1 MFKFFATALLL
12 VLATNVI
19 AQEPLGLDE
28 QCGTIRGTVPCI
40 EGLKCCYLHPD
51 DGHCKPTSFKG
62 CLFED

>member
-28 QCGTIRGTVPCI
+28 QCGTIRGTVSVH
-40 EGLKCCYLHPD
+40 LVLQY
-51 DGHCKPTSFKG
+51 PTNI
-62 CLFED
+62 LI